1 MDTDVEVSSVD
12 VEAGMDAVFNDEPTA
27 ETTTPKE
34 VETTTPEAP
43 AEVVEE
49 SEESPAS
56 ETEETET
63 SEEAT
68 DETEESQDEPDQ
80 KEIARQAY
88 LQRQAERERREAEV
102 AKASQDL
109 LAQAEDEQ
117 DLALK
122 QLQIDAYQ
130 NKVSVNTDRL
140 SIAYEKAVKDIEV
153 FNNPTPEIAEYL
165 NDAIDEF
172 QARHVQIDNFGNP
185 VQVTGDLYQFLQT
198 KAGIVEKLTQSGAR
212 KERTASAR
220 QMAAVTPPPS
230 SSPKESKVDPLMAG
244 LDDVFSK

>member
-1 MDTDVEVSSVD
+1 MDGDVEVSSVD
-12 VEAGMDAVFNDEPTA
+12 VEAGMDAVFNDTPTT
-27 ETTTPKE
+27 ETTTPEE
-34 VETTTPEAP
+34 VETTTEAP
-43 AEVVEE
+43 VEEVEE

-56 ETEETET
+56 ETEDTES

-68 DETEESQDEPDQ
+68 DETEESKDEPDQ

-102 AKASQDL
+102 AKASQEL

-130 NKVSVNTDRL
+130 NKVTGNTDRL
-140 SIAYEKAVKDIEV
+140 SIAYERAVKDIEV
-153 FNNPTPEIAEYL
+153 FNDPTPEIAEYL

-172 QARHVQIDNFGNP
+172 QARHVTIDNFGNP
-185 VQVTGDLYQFLQT
+185 IQVTGDLYQFLQT

-230 SSPKESKVDPLMAG
+230 SSPKEPKVDPLMAG
-244 LDDVFSK
+244 LDEVFSK